1 MSCLQLQLLNLDERI
16 ANLRKS
22 PVWSVIDEKQKLKQQ
37 QNYDTTRFV
46 NTTQN
51 QQQQQPLVVNNLR
64 RDRYDNIKK

>member
-51 QQQQQPLVVNNLR
+51 QQQQQLLVVNNLR